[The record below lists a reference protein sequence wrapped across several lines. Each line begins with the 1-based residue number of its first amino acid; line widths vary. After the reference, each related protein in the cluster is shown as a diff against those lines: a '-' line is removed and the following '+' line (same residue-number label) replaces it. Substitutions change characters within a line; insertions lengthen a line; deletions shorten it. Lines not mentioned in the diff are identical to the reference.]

1 MSGEQAARE
10 TLLPYSITRQELD
23 LRERHRNRRLQGAE
37 AHSATISYT
46 MLSGRSIQL
55 VRVLGI
61 RIGVDASWF
70 FVLFLIIWS
79 LSGYYNDLFP
89 GDDTKAFTLAVVS
102 ALLFFLSILLHEL
115 GHAVVA
121 IRNGI
126 GISGIDLWMFGG
138 VAKMQ
143 RDTDTP
149 GVEFRV
155 AVAGPVVTLLIA
167 LICFGIG
174 SAISSPDQVGHAARF
189 RIGDF
194 GGALAVLGYLAGIN
208 ALVLVFNLIPGFPLD
223 GGRIARAIAWWR
235 TGDRT
240 RATRFAAR
248 LGRGFAIAMI
258 ALGAFWFLT
267 GDVIGGVWLVFI
279 GFFLSQAARSAE
291 LQTVITSRIEG
302 VRVRDVMDAEP
313 VAVPDDMP
321 LDRALDEYFLRYGWP
336 WFPVVDSLGRFVGL
350 VTRQSVEGVPETVR
364 PGRTVASVMARDEA
378 GELAA
383 GLEQPLEALLGLDAL
398 QRLGA
403 VMAVDAD
410 GVLRGIVTIDTVRR
424 ALQEPAAAV

>member
-1 MSGEQAARE
+1 MF
-10 TLLPYSITRQELD
+10 
-23 LRERHRNRRLQGAE
+23 
-37 AHSATISYT
+37 
-46 MLSGRSIQL
+46 
-55 VRVLGI
+55 GI
-61 RIGVDASWF
+61 RIGVDLSWF

-115 GHAVVA
+115 GHALVA

-126 GISGIDLWMFGG
+126 GITGIDLWMFGG

-167 LICFGIG
+167 VLCFAIG
-174 SAISSPDQVGHAARF
+174 AALSSPDEVLRGSRF
-189 RIGDF
+189 ETGAF
-194 GGALAVLGYLAGIN
+194 GGTVAVLSYLASIN

-223 GGRIARAIAWWR
+223 GGRIARSIAWWR

-248 LGRGFAIAMI
+248 LGRIFAFLMI
-258 ALGAFWFLT
+258 GVGALWFLY
-267 GDVIGGVWLVFI
+267 GNAIGGIWLVFI

-291 LQTVITSRIEG
+291 LQTAITSRIEG
-302 VRVRDVMDAEP
+302 VRVQDVMDSEP
-313 VAVPDDMP
+313 VAVAEDLP
-321 LDRALDEYFLRYGWP
+321 LDRVLDEYFLRYRWP
-336 WFPVVDSLGRFVGL
+336 WFPVVDSVGRFTGL
-350 VTRQSVEGVPETVR
+350 VTQQSVEGIPEAIR
-364 PGRTVASVMARDEA
+364 GGRTVGSVMARDDA
-378 GELAA
+378 GGLAT
-383 GLEQPLEALLGLDAL
+383 GLEQPLESLLGLDAL

-403 VMAVDAD
+403 VMAVDRD
-410 GVLRGIVTIDTVRR
+410 GILRGVVTIDQVRR
-424 ALQEPAAAV
+424 ALQRPTPA